1 MSSVMARCDYFT
13 KFLVLFLA
21 GILAHTLAGGAVIE
35 LNRFILLTASI
46 CMILFLVRNLSLE
59 GPQLALVVLV
69 LQSAGHF
76 LLGGADK
83 SSDLQMSGA
92 HLISGVLSYR
102 AVTHFD
108 HFWEFFAEL
117 RQALLVPIFEILTF
131 RIEVP
136 SFHWIGRKSP
146 ISSDYFS
153 SIQTRGPP
161 IKEFS

>member
-1 MSSVMARCDYFT
+1 MHSLKARSNYFT
-13 KFLVLFLA
+13 KLVVLFLS
-21 GILAHTLAGGAVIE
+21 GILAHTLSGGAIIE
-35 LNRFILLTASI
+35 LQSFISLTALISL
-46 CMILFLVRNLSLE
+46 ILFLTRNLTLE
-59 GPQLALVVLV
+59 GPQLALVVLA

-83 SSDLQMSGA
+83 SSDIQMSGA

-117 RQALLVPIFEILTF
+117 TQALVVPIFEILTF